1 MKMFNKGFT
10 LIELMIVV
18 AIVGIFALLS
28 LPYMASMFERTGI
41 KTTLEVVSADLRL
54 GKSEAIKRNS
64 PVYFRMSSVA
74 ATGEDWCYG
83 ISTEDHCD
91 CNETDEG
98 AADYCNIKVM
108 TANKLN
114 GTSITGVPAA
124 GGGVALEFMFAAG
137 TGITQTID
145 SLTDAD
151 GNTVNKDREF
161 DIHSSANN
169 YDATVSLFPLGL
181 PSFCSDNLGSFR
193 TC

>member
-10 LIELMIVV
+10 MIELMIVV

-28 LPYMASMFERTGI
+28 LPYMASMFERNGI

-54 GKSEAIKRNS
+54 GKSEAIKRNA

-74 ATGEDWCYG
+74 VTGEDWCYG
-83 ISTEDHCD
+83 VSTESNCD
-91 CNETDEG
+91 CNETDVD

-108 TANKLN
+108 TANRLN
-114 GTSITGVPAA
+114 GTTISGVPAS
-124 GGGVALEFMFAAG
+124 GGGVALEFVFAAG
-137 TGITQTID
+137 TGVSQID
-145 SLTDAD
+145 E
-151 GNTVNKDREF
+151 GNTINTDRVF
-161 DIHSSANN
+161 DIQSSATN
-169 YDATVSLFPLGL
+169 YDATVTLSPLGL